1 MDISQLSL
9 GQRITHYRKKAGLSQ
24 KALATVVEISPA
36 VISRYESDKLEPNVS
51 TLMKISKVLNITVDT
66 LVGLDPLPDL
76 IAQTSDE
83 ALALRIFR
91 TLNDTG
97 QGRVLEYSSM
107 LSKSP
112 QHARKN

>member
-1 MDISQLSL
+1 MGTSF
-9 GQRITHYRKKAGLSQ
+9 GQQIIHYRKKNA
-24 KALATVVEISPA
+24 
-36 VISRYESDKLEPNVS
+36 ISRKRLAEIIGISYDTLRHYEKDIREPSIS
-51 TLMKISKVLNITVDT
+51 TLMKIAKVLNITVDT

-76 IAQTSDE
+76 IAQNSSE

-97 QGRVLEYSSM
+97 QGRVLEYSSV

-112 QHARKN
+112 QHTRKI